1 MTPFDLTRS
10 QQIIWLHEELFP
22 RSHAY
27 NFSAV
32 LDLRGPLDEQAL
44 RDSLAGVLQRHEG
57 LRLELV
63 PGGLPPRQRVNSTTT
78 PRYRTADLSS
88 RDDPDAACHEIVLAQ
103 HNDPFDLTEAPLARW
118 CLVSLGDK
126 HHRLVHTEHHL
137 IHDGWSFSVF
147 LRDLFTLYRGL
158 TGGAAANL
166 PTPRSFADHARGFA
180 AEPDGYASHESALRH
195 WRTLLE
201 GAEFGLAFPGRAPAE
216 RRRESPDGAQTRHV
230 LDPELAEDLRARARR
245 DGHTPYVVLL
255 TLYAELLRRH
265 TGRDDM
271 VIGSAVGNRP
281 TAYRHSIG
289 MFVNTVPLRVR
300 LRPGRPAG
308 EAVDDAVDMLMQA
321 LPHQHLPVQELAREL
336 GVHSRTGVDT
346 PLFQVMFSA
355 HDAPLPVIEGLDVHV
370 SFEEALNGGTSRF
383 DLDVVVLPDSRR
395 TVNPRTG
402 PAGMTLIWDYA
413 TDLFDEAA
421 VRVLQSQY
429 TDLLR
434 DYARAPGTPLSA
446 IAPHVT
452 SVHR

>member
-22 RSHAY
+22 SSHAY

-32 LDLRGPLDEQAL
+32 LDLRGPLDERAL

-63 PGGLPPRQRVNSTTT
+63 PGGLPPRQRVSPATT
-78 PRYRTADLSS
+78 PRYRTVDLSS
-88 RDDPDAACHEIVLAQ
+88 QADPDAACHEIVLAQ

-118 CLVSLGDK
+118 CLVFLGED

-158 TGGAAANL
+158 SGGASSSL
-166 PTPRSFADHARGFA
+166 PTPRSFADHARASA
-180 AEPDGYASHESALRH
+180 ADPDGYASRESALCH
-195 WRTLLE
+195 WRALLE
-201 GAEFGLAFPGRAPAE
+201 GADFGLTFPGRGSAE
-216 RRRESPDGAQTRHV
+216 RRRESPGGAQARHT
-230 LDPELAEDLRARARR
+230 LDSGLAEDLRARARR

-265 TGRDDM
+265 TGRDDI

-281 TAYRHSIG
+281 AAYKHSIG

-300 LRPGRPAG
+300 LHPGRPAD
-308 EAVDDAVDMLMQA
+308 EAVDDAVDMLMRA

-355 HDAPLPVIEGLDVHV
+355 HDAPLPVIEGLGLHV
-370 SFEEALNGGTSRF
+370 TFEEALNGGTSRF

-413 TDLFDEAA
+413 ADLFDHGA
-421 VRVLQSQY
+421 VTALQSQY
-429 TDLLR
+429 TDILR
-434 DYARAPGTPLSA
+434 DYVRTPRTSLSA
-446 IAPHVT
+446 IAPYVM
-452 SVHR
+452 SVHH